1 MLDRKLLAATRVL
14 FQIAF
19 SIVRSSVQVEWGLK
33 YSNTDEIR
41 KRDRVE
47 AAFIYVSRTR
57 MDTATTYSEYVS

>member
-1 MLDRKLLAATRVL
+1 LDRKLLAATRVL

-19 SIVRSSVQVEWGLK
+19 SIVSSVQVEWGLK
-33 YSNTDEIR
+33 YSNTNEIR

-47 AAFIYVSRTR
+47 AAFIYVSRAR